1 MNKKTMLQL
10 QAIDAAKKQNWE
22 AAQLYNSQILEI
34 ADGDIG
40 AWNRLGLARIQL
52 GKKTDA
58 LKAFHNALAI
68 DKSNPIA
75 QKHLATLK
83 KNQNIQVP
91 SFSADQFIEEPGKTK
106 TVELHRL
113 ASKDLL
119 MTLNI
124 GIECSLVPKNR
135 YISVE
140 FQSKYIGA
148 LPEDLS
154 FRLTKLIKTGN
165 KYSCRIRSVSAC
177 NCVVFLKEIFR
188 AKKNQDTNSFQLVK
202 SQITT
207 INDIDDTFLKDD
219 VPVQIVETDN
229 DYQKSYETVNL
240 RNIDSNDD

>member
-22 AAQLYNSQILEI
+22 TALTFNTQILEI
-34 ADGDIG
+34 SPEDIG
-40 AWNRLGLARIQL
+40 AWNRLGLAYIQL
-52 GKKTDA
+52 GKRKDA
-58 LKAFHNALAI
+58 TKAFQSALNI
-68 DKSNPIA
+68 DRSNPIA
-75 QKHLATLK
+75 QKHLANLK
-83 KNQNIQVP
+83 NNINIQVP
-91 SFSADQFIEEPGKTK
+91 AFSSDQFIEEPGKTK

-119 MTLNI
+119 TQLNI
-124 GIECSLVPKNR
+124 GMECNLVPKNR

-140 FQSKYIGA
+140 YQEKYIGA

-154 FRLTKLIKTGN
+154 FRLTKLIKSGN

-177 NCVVFLKEIFR
+177 TCVVFLREIFR
-188 AKKNQDTNSFQLVK
+188 AKRNSDINSFPLVK
-202 SQITT
+202 SQITA

-229 DYQKSYETVNL
+229 DYQKNYESVKLNE
-240 RNIDSNDD
+240 IESNEE